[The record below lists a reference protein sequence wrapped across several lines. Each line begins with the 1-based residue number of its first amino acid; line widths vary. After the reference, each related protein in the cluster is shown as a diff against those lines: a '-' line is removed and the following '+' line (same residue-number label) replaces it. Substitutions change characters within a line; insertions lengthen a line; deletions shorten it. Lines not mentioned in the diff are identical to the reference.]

1 MLSKTFFLKT
11 NFRIIFSNRLMNHF
25 VDIVERKPWPIVVV
39 SPVVVRVTC
48 PEIAPKD
55 QRELQERWA
64 PREEAASTVERR
76 TISHETALKVVPA
89 VDSVV

>member
-1 MLSKTFFLKT
+1 
-11 NFRIIFSNRLMNHF
+11 
-25 VDIVERKPWPIVVV
+25 VVV

-55 QRELQERWA
+55 PREHREQWV

-76 TISHETALKVVPA
+76 TISLATALKVVLV
-89 VDSVV
+89 VDSAE